1 MKTSTR
7 SALKFATAT
16 AILLGAIHS
25 LTAQV
30 SYVSGTYTQN
40 FDSLATA
47 ATIKADAFDF
57 ADNVTLPGWYA
68 ESLTT
73 NYTGAAATFTLATTV
88 AVSTRADKYSISDNS
103 TNAGDLYSS
112 GTLNSTDRALG
123 SVGSSSIDYFYGVR
137 ITNNTGSPLKNF
149 TVTYDGEQWRRGG
162 TATERAETLNVAY
175 RIGGTALDN
184 SGTWILIPEL
194 AFTSP
199 NITPTGPGV
208 AAGLDGNA
216 TANRV
221 AGITKKV
228 TAAIANGE
236 SVWIVFADADDVGND
251 HAMAVDNFSFTAE
264 VNTGSNVSVG
274 AGSTFTATD
283 LAGAPFTAIDTA
295 VFSGSG
301 RTITLSNSAGSVAAA
316 ALKFSSSGFT
326 LAGDSA
332 APLTLNGTVTVDT
345 SVTAEISGVIAGS
358 FGFDQ
363 KGLGSITLSGANT
376 FVGPVGIEGRVI
388 VTNDAAL
395 GDAANDIAF
404 AGSSGVLAVPA
415 GFTLGSGRS
424 VGGSGT
430 LVTSAAGSVSIA
442 GPLSATALTINTAD
456 TLNLTG
462 SSKTV
467 GSLTF
472 ANAAALNITGGDLQV
487 TSGLAFNQISGNST
501 ITGNV
506 GFNSGTKTLSIG
518 DGSVRVNG
526 TLTLGGGRIQKIG
539 AGTFD
544 LTGSSTVVSGTGG
557 LQVGIVGNEATMRE
571 GGTVKINDAGD
582 LGTLQIFFNSGTLAA
597 TAPITSP
604 ISMSI
609 GGRADTSGASLISLP
624 TLSGSNL
631 TFTGND
637 NYFFYNAA
645 VSAAYDRVAV
655 EVNNTTRF
663 EGTFAKTGTS
673 ATVALTSRVF
683 ILVGGTGTLEFAG
696 NASAI
701 VDDFDLDDSTT
712 LSIASGATLGGRRV
726 FVDSGTTLAG
736 AGTFVGQANDSVEPA
751 VLVASGGTLNP
762 IGILTLKSSLNL
774 GGSVQFNISG
784 LTPGSGYD
792 RVALTNTASTTAYTL
807 TYGGNLNLD
816 FGATAANGD
825 YTLFTTGAN
834 ITRTG
839 SFSAVALTG
848 TYSGSLTASGTTWS
862 GTVGGKT
869 FSFEETTGVLTVSG
883 GVTPLEAWRSAN
895 FPGSTATT
903 GNGADTADYD
913 GDGLANLLEYATDTD
928 PVLTNTKAKVAS
940 PSLVVASTVTNVG
953 GTFLTL
959 SYPKNPAATDVTYTV
974 QATNDLGV
982 TFTTG
987 GGSTSVSGN
996 SVTYTDNVPLSSTNA
1011 RRFLRI
1017 QVAH

>member
-1 MKTSTR
+1 MKHLTR
-7 SALKFATAT
+7 STLKQMAATAV
-16 AILLGAIHS
+16 LLGAINS
-25 LTAQV
+25 LNAQV
-30 SYVSGTYTQN
+30 NYVSGTYTQN

-47 ATIKADAFDF
+47 AALTANAFNF
-57 ADNVTLPGWYA
+57 EDNVTLPGWYA

-73 NYTGAAATFTLATTV
+73 NYTGSAATFTLATSV
-88 AVSTRADKYSISDNS
+88 AASNRADQYGISDNS

-112 GTLNSTDRALG
+112 GTFSSTDRALG
-123 SVGSSSIDYFYGVR
+123 SVGSSGVDYFYAVR

-162 TATERAETLNVAY
+162 TATERPETLNVAY

-199 NITPTGPGV
+199 NITPAVG
-208 AAGLDGNA
+208 AATGLDGNA
-216 TANRV
+216 AANRI

-236 SVWIVFADADDVGND
+236 SVWIVFADADDAGND

-264 VNTGSNVSVG
+264 LNTGADVSVG
-274 AGSTFTATD
+274 AGSTFTAVD
-283 LAGAPFTAIDTA
+283 FAGSPFAATDTA
-295 VFSGSG
+295 VFAGAG

-326 LAGDSA
+326 LAGEAS

-358 FGFDQ
+358 VGFDQ
-363 KGLGSITLSGANT
+363 KGQGAITLSGANT

-388 VTNDAAL
+388 VTNDANL

-404 AGSSGVLAVPA
+404 AGSAGVLAVPA
-415 GFTLGSGRS
+415 GFSLGSGRS

-430 LVTSAAGSVSIA
+430 LETASVGSVSIA
-442 GPLSATALTINTAD
+442 GSLTATALTINTAD
-456 TLNLTG
+456 TLNLSG
-462 SSKTV
+462 ASKTV
-467 GSLTF
+467 GNLTF
-472 ANAAALNITGGDLQV
+472 ASPVSLNITNGNLQV
-487 TSGLAFNQISGNST
+487 TSGLAFNQGSGSST
-501 ITGNV
+501 INGNV
-506 GFNSGTKTLSIG
+506 GFSSGTKTFSIG
-518 DGSVRVNG
+518 GGSVGVNG
-526 TLTLGGGRIQKIG
+526 TLTLGGGRIQKTG

-544 LTGSSTVVSGTGG
+544 LTGATTVTGTGG
-557 LQVGIVGNEATMRE
+557 LQIGAVGNEAAMRE
-571 GGTVKINDAGD
+571 GGTVQINDAGD
-582 LGTLQIFFNSGTLAA
+582 LGTIQMFFNSGTLAA
-597 TAPITSP
+597 TAPITSA
-604 ISMSI
+604 ISVSF
-609 GGRADTSGASLISLP
+609 GGRADTLGASPISLP

-631 TFTGND
+631 TFTGNG
-637 NYFFYNAA
+637 NYFFYSGA

-673 ATVALTSRVF
+673 TTAALTSRVF

-701 VDDFDLDDSTT
+701 VDDFDLDDTVT
-712 LSIASGATLGGRRV
+712 LSIASGASLGGRRI
-726 FVDSGTTLAG
+726 FVDSDTTLAG
-736 AGTFVGQANDSVEPA
+736 AGTFVGQANDSIEPA

-762 IGILTLKSSLNL
+762 VGILTLNSGLSL
-774 GGSVQFNISG
+774 GGSAQFNIAG
-784 LTPGSGYD
+784 LTAGADYD
-792 RVALTNTASTTAYTL
+792 RVTLTNTAGTATYTL
-807 TYGGNLNLD
+807 TYGGDLNLN
-816 FGATAANGD
+816 FSASATNGD
-825 YTLFTTGAN
+825 YTLFATGTN
-834 ITRTG
+834 VTRTG
-839 SFSAVALTG
+839 SFTNVFVTG
-848 TYSGSLTASGTTWS
+848 TYSDTLTQSGTAWTN
-862 GTVGGKT
+862 VIDGKT

-883 GVTPLEAWRSAN
+883 GVTPVEAWRSAN

-903 GNGADTADYD
+903 GAGADTADFD
-913 GDGLANLLEYATDTD
+913 LDGLSNLLEYATDTD
-928 PVLTNTKAKVAS
+928 AVLTNTNAKIAG

-959 SYPKNPAATDVTYTV
+959 TFPKNPAATDVTYTV

-982 TFTTG
+982 TFTAG
-987 GGSTSVSGN
+987 SGSTSVSGN
-996 SVTYTDNVPLSSTNA
+996 TVTYTDNVPLNATNA
-1011 RRFLRI
+1011 RRFLRLL
-1017 QVAH
+1017 VAY

>member
-1 MKTSTR
+1 MKTRTR
-7 SALKFATAT
+7 SVLKFATAT

-40 FDSLATA
+40 FDSLATS

-57 ADNVTLPGWYA
+57 VDNVTLPGWYA

-112 GTLNSTDRALG
+112 GTLGSTDRALG

-137 ITNNTGSPLKNF
+137 ITNNTSSPLKNF

-162 TATERAETLNVAY
+162 TATERPETLNVAY

-216 TANRV
+216 AANRV
-221 AGITKKV
+221 AGITKKI

-236 SVWIVFADADDVGND
+236 SVWIVFADADDAGND

-264 VNTGSNVSVG
+264 VNTGANVSVG

-283 LAGAPFTAIDTA
+283 FAGAPFTAIDTA
-295 VFSGSG
+295 VFSGTG
-301 RTITLSNSAGSVAAA
+301 RTITLSNSAGAVTAA
-316 ALKFSSSGFT
+316 ALKFSNSGFT
-326 LAGDSA
+326 LTGDTA
-332 APLTLNGTVTVDT
+332 APLTLNGTVTVDA

-363 KGLGSITLSGANT
+363 KGQGSITLSGNNT

-388 VTNDAAL
+388 VTSDAAL
-395 GDAANDIAF
+395 GNAANDIAF
-404 AGSSGVLAVPA
+404 AGSAGILTVPA
-415 GFTLGSGRS
+415 GFTLSSDRT
-424 VGGSGT
+424 VGGTGT
-430 LVTSAAGSVSIA
+430 LETTSAGSITVA
-442 GPLSATALTINTAD
+442 GPLSATALSINTANA
-456 TLNLTG
+456 LVLTG
-462 SSKTV
+462 STKTV
-467 GSLTF
+467 GSLAFTNT
-472 ANAAALNITGGDLQV
+472 AELNITGSDLQV
-487 TSGLAFNQISGNST
+487 TSGLAFNQGSGTST
-501 ITGNV
+501 INGNV
-506 GFNSGTKTLSIG
+506 GFNAGTKTLSVNG
-518 DGSVRVNG
+518 GSVGVNG
-526 TLTLGGGRIQKIG
+526 TLTLGGGRIQKTG

-544 LTGSSTVVSGTGG
+544 LTGTTTVVSGTGG
-557 LQVGIVGNEATMRE
+557 LQIGIVGNDAAMRD
-571 GGTVKINDAGD
+571 GGIVQINDAGD
-582 LGTLQIFFNSGTLAA
+582 LGTLQMFFNSGTLAA

-604 ISMSI
+604 ISVSI
-609 GGRADTSGASLISLP
+609 GGRADTSGASLIALP
-624 TLSGSNL
+624 TFSGANL

-637 NYFFYNAA
+637 NYFFYNTA
-645 VSAAYDRVAV
+645 VSAAYDHMAI

-663 EGTFAKTGTS
+663 TGTFAKTGSSATS
-673 ATVALTSRVF
+673 ASTSRVF
-683 ILVGGTGTLEFAG
+683 ILIGGTGTLEFAG

-701 VDDFDLDDSTT
+701 VDDFDLDDTVT

-736 AGTFVGQANDSVEPA
+736 AGTFAGQANDSIEPA

-762 IGILTLKSSLNL
+762 IGILTLNSSLNL
-774 GGSVQFNISG
+774 GGSVLFNISG

-792 RVALTNTASTTAYTL
+792 CVALTNTAATTAYTL
-807 TYGGNLNLD
+807 TYGGTLTLD
-816 FGATAANGD
+816 FGATAANGT
-825 YTLFTTGAN
+825 YNLFTTGAN
-834 ITRTG
+834 VSRTG
-839 SFSAVALTG
+839 SFSSVALTG
-848 TYSGSLTASGTTWS
+848 TYSGSLSASGTTWS
-862 GTVGGKT
+862 GTISGKT
-869 FSFEETTGVLTVSG
+869 FSFEETTGILTVSG

-903 GNGADTADYD
+903 GNGADAADFD

-928 PVLTNTKAKVAS
+928 AVLTNTKAKIAS
-940 PSLVVASTVTNVG
+940 PSLVVASTVTNG
-953 GTFLTL
+953 NGTFLTL
-959 SYPKNPAATDVTYTV
+959 SYPKNPAATDLTYTV
-974 QATNDLGV
+974 QTTNDLGAS
-982 TFTTG
+982 FATG
-987 GGSTSVSGN
+987 TGSTNVNGN
-996 SVTYTDNVPLSSTNA
+996 TVTYTDDVPLNSTNA
-1011 RRFLRI
+1011 RRFLRL

>member
-1 MKTSTR
+1 MKNLTR
-7 SALKFATAT
+7 SVLKHLTATAT
-16 AILLGAIHS
+16 LLGAIHS
-25 LTAQV
+25 LNAQV
-30 SYVSGTYTQN
+30 SYVSGTYTQD
-40 FDSLATA
+40 FDTLATA
-47 ATIKADAFDF
+47 AALTANAFNF
-57 ADNVTLPGWYA
+57 QDNVTLPGWYA

-73 NYTGAAATFTLATTV
+73 NYTGSAATFTLATSV
-88 AVSTRADKYSISDNS
+88 AASNRADQYGISDNS

-112 GTLNSTDRALG
+112 GTFSSTDRALG
-123 SVGSSSIDYFYGVR
+123 SVGSSNVDYFYGVR

-162 TATERAETLNVAY
+162 TTTERPETLNVAY

-216 TANRV
+216 AANRV

-264 VNTGSNVSVG
+264 VNTGADVSVG

-283 LAGAPFTAIDTA
+283 LAGAPFAATDTA
-295 VFSGSG
+295 VFTGSG
-301 RTITLSNSAGSVAAA
+301 RTITLSNSAGPVTAA
-316 ALKFSSSGFT
+316 ALKFSSSSFNLT
-326 LAGDSA
+326 GDALS
-332 APLTLNGTVTVDT
+332 PLTLNGTVTVDT

-358 FGFDQ
+358 LGFDQ
-363 KGLGSITLSGANT
+363 KGQGSITLSGANT
-376 FVGPVGIEGRVI
+376 FVGPVGIEGRMI
-388 VTNDAAL
+388 VTNDANL

-404 AGSSGVLAVPA
+404 AGSAGILAVPA

-430 LVTSAAGSVSIA
+430 LETASAGSVSID
-442 GPLSATALTINTAD
+442 GPLSATALTLNTAD

-472 ANAAALNITGGDLQV
+472 ANAATLNITGSDLQV
-487 TSGLAFNQISGNST
+487 TSGLTFNQGSGTST
-501 ITGNV
+501 INGNIS
-506 GFNSGTKTLSIG
+506 FNSGTKTLSVVG
-518 DGSVRVNG
+518 GSVGVNG

-539 AGTFD
+539 AGAFD
-544 LTGSSTVVSGTGG
+544 LTGTTTVTGTGG
-557 LQVGIVGNEATMRE
+557 LQIGAVGNEAAMRE
-571 GGTVKINDAGD
+571 GGTVQINDAGD
-582 LGTLQIFFNSGTLAA
+582 LGTLQMFFNSGTLAA
-597 TAPITSP
+597 TAPMTFP
-604 ISMSI
+604 ISVSF
-609 GGRADTSGASLISLP
+609 GGRADTNGASPISLP
-624 TLSGSNL
+624 TLAGSNL

-655 EVNNTTRF
+655 DVNNTTRF

-673 ATVALTSRVF
+673 ATTALTSRVF

-696 NASAI
+696 NASVI
-701 VDDFDLDDSTT
+701 VDDFDLDDTVT

-726 FVDSGTTLAG
+726 FVDSGSTLAG
-736 AGTFVGQANDSVEPA
+736 AGTFAGQANDSIEPA

-762 IGILTLKSSLNL
+762 IGVLTLNSSLNL
-774 GGSVQFNISG
+774 GGSVLFNISG

-792 RVALTNTASTTAYTL
+792 RVTLTNTAATATYSL
-807 TYGGNLNLD
+807 TYGGDLTLD

-825 YTLFTTGAN
+825 YTLFATGTN
-834 ITRTG
+834 VTRTG
-839 SFSAVALTG
+839 SFTNVFVTG
-848 TYSGSLTASGTTWS
+848 TYSDTLTQSGSTWS
-862 GTVGGKT
+862 RVIDGKS

-883 GVTPLEAWRSAN
+883 GVTPVEAWRSAN
-895 FPGSTATT
+895 FPGSTALS
-903 GNGADTADYD
+903 GIGSDAGDADF
-913 GDGLANLLEYATDTD
+913 DGLSNLLEFATDTD
-928 PVLTNTKAKVAS
+928 PVLTNTSAKVAGPS
-940 PSLVVASTVTNVG
+940 PVVVATVTTIG

-959 SYPKNPAATDVTYTV
+959 SYPKNPAATDLTYTV

-987 GGSTSVSGN
+987 TGTTIVNGN
-996 SVTYTDNVPLSSTNA
+996 TVTYTDDVPLNSTNA
-1011 RRFLRI
+1011 RRFLRL

>member
-1 MKTSTR
+1 MKHLTR
-7 SALKFATAT
+7 STLKQMAATAV
-16 AILLGAIHS
+16 LLGAINS
-25 LTAQV
+25 LNAQV
-30 SYVSGTYTQN
+30 NYVSGTYTQN

-47 ATIKADAFDF
+47 AALTANAFDF
-57 ADNVTLPGWYA
+57 EDNVTLPGWYA

-73 NYTGAAATFTLATTV
+73 SYTGSAATFTLATSV
-88 AVSTRADKYSISDNS
+88 AASNRADQYSISDNS

-112 GTLNSTDRALG
+112 GSFSSTDRALG
-123 SVGSSSIDYFYGVR
+123 SVGSSGVDYFYAVR

-162 TATERAETLNVAY
+162 TATERPETLNVAY

-199 NITPTGPGV
+199 NITPAVG
-208 AAGLDGNA
+208 AATGLDGNA
-216 TANRV
+216 AANRI

-236 SVWIVFADADDVGND
+236 SVWIVFADADDAGND

-264 VNTGSNVSVG
+264 LNTGADVSVG
-274 AGSTFTATD
+274 AGSTFTAVD
-283 LAGAPFTAIDTA
+283 FAGSPFAATDTA
-295 VFSGSG
+295 VFAGAG

-326 LAGDSA
+326 LAGDASS
-332 APLTLNGTVTVDT
+332 PLTLNGTVTVDS
-345 SVTAEISGVIAGS
+345 SVTAEISGVIAGA

-363 KGLGSITLSGANT
+363 KGQGSVTLSGANT

-395 GDAANDIAF
+395 GDASNDIAF
-404 AGSSGVLAVPA
+404 AGSAGVLAVPV
-415 GFTLGSGRS
+415 GFTLGSERS

-430 LVTSAAGSVSIA
+430 LETASVGSVSIA
-442 GPLSATALTINTAD
+442 GSLTATALTINTAD
-456 TLNLTG
+456 TLNLSG
-462 SSKTV
+462 ASKTV
-467 GSLTF
+467 GNLTF
-472 ANAAALNITGGDLQV
+472 ASPVSLNITNGNLQV
-487 TSGLAFNQISGNST
+487 TSGLAFNQGSGSST
-501 ITGNV
+501 INGNV
-506 GFNSGTKTLSIG
+506 GFSSGTKTFSIG
-518 DGSVRVNG
+518 GGSVGVNG

-544 LTGSSTVVSGTGG
+544 LTGTTTVTGTGG
-557 LQVGIVGNEATMRE
+557 LQIGAVGNEAAMRE
-571 GGTVKINDAGD
+571 GGTVQINDATD
-582 LGTLQIFFNSGTLAA
+582 LGTLQMFFNSGTLAA
-597 TAPITSP
+597 TAPITSA
-604 ISMSI
+604 ISVSF
-609 GGRADTSGASLISLP
+609 GGRADTLGASPISLP

-631 TFTGND
+631 TFTGNG
-637 NYFFYNAA
+637 NYFFYSGA

-673 ATVALTSRVF
+673 TTAALTSRVF

-701 VDDFDLDDSTT
+701 VDDFDLDDTVT
-712 LSIASGATLGGRRV
+712 LSIASGASLGGRRI
-726 FVDSGTTLAG
+726 FVDSDTTLAG
-736 AGTFVGQANDSVEPA
+736 AGTFVGQANDSIEPA

-762 IGILTLKSSLNL
+762 VGILTLNSGLSL
-774 GGSVQFNISG
+774 GGSAQFNIAG
-784 LTPGSGYD
+784 LTAGADYD
-792 RVALTNTASTTAYTL
+792 RVTLTNTAGTATYTL
-807 TYGGNLNLD
+807 TYGGDLNLN
-816 FGATAANGD
+816 FSASAANGD
-825 YTLFTTGAN
+825 YTLFATGTN
-834 ITRTG
+834 VTRTG
-839 SFSAVALTG
+839 SFTNVFVTGAYSDTLTQ
-848 TYSGSLTASGTTWS
+848 SGTAWTN
-862 GTVGGKT
+862 VIDGKT

-883 GVTPLEAWRSAN
+883 GVTPVEAWRSAN

-903 GNGADTADYD
+903 GAGADTADFD
-913 GDGLANLLEYATDTD
+913 LDGLSNLLEYATDTD
-928 PVLTNTKAKVAS
+928 AVLTNTNAKIAG

-959 SYPKNPAATDVTYTV
+959 TFPKNPAATDVTYTV

-982 TFTTG
+982 TFTAG
-987 GGSTSVSGN
+987 SGSTSVSGN
-996 SVTYTDNVPLSSTNA
+996 TVTYTDNVPLNATNA
-1011 RRFLRI
+1011 RRFLRLL
-1017 QVAH
+1017 VAY

>member
-1 MKTSTR
+1 MKNLTR
-7 SALKFATAT
+7 SVLKHLTAT
-16 AILLGAIHS
+16 AALLGAIHS
-25 LTAQV
+25 LNAQV
-30 SYVSGTYTQN
+30 SYVSGTYTQD
-40 FDSLATA
+40 FDTLATA
-47 ATIKADAFDF
+47 AALTANAFNF
-57 ADNVTLPGWYA
+57 QDNVTLPGWYA

-73 NYTGAAATFTLATTV
+73 NYTGSAATFTLATSV
-88 AVSTRADKYSISDNS
+88 AASNRADQYGISDNS
-103 TNAGDLYSS
+103 TNTGDLYSS
-112 GTLNSTDRALG
+112 GTFSSTDRALG
-123 SVGSSSIDYFYGVR
+123 SVGSSNADYFYGVR

-162 TATERAETLNVAY
+162 TATERPETLNVAY

-216 TANRV
+216 AANRV

-264 VNTGSNVSVG
+264 VNTGADVSVG

-283 LAGAPFTAIDTA
+283 LAGAPFAATDTA
-295 VFSGSG
+295 VFTGSG
-301 RTITLSNSAGSVAAA
+301 RTITLSNSAGPVTAA
-316 ALKFSSSGFT
+316 ALKFSSSSFNLT
-326 LAGDSA
+326 GDALS
-332 APLTLNGTVTVDT
+332 PLTLNGTVTVDT

-358 FGFDQ
+358 LGFDQ
-363 KGLGSITLSGANT
+363 KGQGSITLSSANT
-376 FVGPVGIEGRVI
+376 FVGPVGIEGRMI
-388 VTNDAAL
+388 VTNDANL
-395 GDAANDIAF
+395 GDAANDIVF
-404 AGSSGVLAVPA
+404 AGSAGILAVPA

-430 LVTSAAGSVSIA
+430 LETASAGSVSID
-442 GPLSATALTINTAD
+442 GPLSATALTLNTAD

-472 ANAAALNITGGDLQV
+472 ANAATLNITGSDLQV
-487 TSGLAFNQISGNST
+487 TSGLTFNQGSGTST
-501 ITGNV
+501 INGNI
-506 GFNSGTKTLSIG
+506 GFNSGTKTLSVVG
-518 DGSVRVNG
+518 GSVGVNG

-539 AGTFD
+539 AGAFD
-544 LTGSSTVVSGTGG
+544 LTGTTTVTGTGG
-557 LQVGIVGNEATMRE
+557 LQIGAVGNEAAMRE
-571 GGTVKINDAGD
+571 GGTVQINDAGD
-582 LGTLQIFFNSGTLAA
+582 LGTLQMFFNSGTLAA
-597 TAPITSP
+597 TAPITFP
-604 ISMSI
+604 ISVSF
-609 GGRADTSGASLISLP
+609 GGRADTNGASPISLP
-624 TLSGSNL
+624 TLAGSNL

-655 EVNNTTRF
+655 DVNNTTRF

-673 ATVALTSRVF
+673 ATTALTSRVF

-696 NASAI
+696 NASVI
-701 VDDFDLDDSTT
+701 VDDFDLDNTVT

-726 FVDSGTTLAG
+726 FVDSGSTLAG
-736 AGTFVGQANDSVEPA
+736 AGTFAGQANDSIEPA

-762 IGILTLKSSLNL
+762 IGVLTLNSSLNL
-774 GGSVQFNISG
+774 GGSVLFNISG

-792 RVALTNTASTTAYTL
+792 RVTLTNTAATATYSL
-807 TYGGNLNLD
+807 TYGGDLTLD

-825 YTLFTTGAN
+825 YTLFATGTN
-834 ITRTG
+834 VTRTG
-839 SFSAVALTG
+839 SFTNVFVTG
-848 TYSGSLTASGTTWS
+848 TYSDTLTQSGSTWS
-862 GTVGGKT
+862 RVIDGKS

-883 GVTPLEAWRSAN
+883 GVTPVEAWRSAN
-895 FPGSTATT
+895 FPGSDALS
-903 GNGADTADYD
+903 GIGADTADFD
-913 GDGLANLLEYATDTD
+913 GDGLSNLLEFATDLD
-928 PVLTNTKAKVAS
+928 PVLTNTSAKVAG
-940 PSLVVASTVTNVG
+940 PSLVVVSTVTNVG

-959 SYPKNPAATDVTYTV
+959 SYPKNPAATDLTYTI

-987 GGSTSVSGN
+987 TGTTIVNGN
-996 SVTYTDNVPLSSTNA
+996 TVTYTDDVPLNSTNA
-1011 RRFLRI
+1011 RRFLRL

>member
-1 MKTSTR
+1 MKNLTR
-7 SALKFATAT
+7 CALKHLAATA
-16 AILLGAIHS
+16 ALLGAIHS
-25 LTAQV
+25 LNAQV
-30 SYVSGTYTQN
+30 SYVSGTYTQD
-40 FDSLATA
+40 FDTLATA
-47 ATIKADAFDF
+47 AALTANAFNF
-57 ADNVTLPGWYA
+57 EDNVTLPGWYA

-88 AVSTRADKYSISDNS
+88 AASNRADAYSISDNS

-112 GTLNSTDRALG
+112 GTFSSTDRALG
-123 SVGSSSIDYFYGVR
+123 SVGSSSVDYFYAVR

-162 TATERAETLNVAY
+162 TATERPETLNVAY

-216 TANRV
+216 AANRI

-236 SVWIVFADADDVGND
+236 SVWIVFADADDAGND

-264 VNTGSNVSVG
+264 VNTGADVPVG

-283 LAGAPFTAIDTA
+283 FAGAPFLAADTA
-295 VFSGSG
+295 VFTGSG
-301 RTITLSNSAGSVAAA
+301 RTITLSNSAGSVSAA

-326 LAGDSA
+326 LAGEAS

-358 FGFDQ
+358 VGFDQ
-363 KGLGSITLSGANT
+363 KGQGAITLSGANT

-388 VTNDAAL
+388 VTNDANL

-404 AGSSGVLAVPA
+404 AGSAGVLAVPA
-415 GFTLGSGRS
+415 GFSLGSGRS

-430 LVTSAAGSVSIA
+430 LETASAGSVSIG
-442 GPLSATALTINTAD
+442 GPLSATALTITTAD
-456 TLNLTG
+456 ALNLTG

-467 GSLTF
+467 GGLTF
-472 ANAAALNITGGDLQV
+472 SNAATLNITGSDLQV
-487 TSGLAFNQISGNST
+487 TSGLTFNQGSGTST
-501 ITGNV
+501 INGNI
-506 GFNSGTKTLSIG
+506 GFNSGTKTLSVVG
-518 DGSVRVNG
+518 GSVGVNG
-526 TLTLGGGRIQKIG
+526 TLTLGGGRIQKTG

-544 LTGSSTVVSGTGG
+544 LTGATTVTGTGG
-557 LQVGIVGNEATMRE
+557 LQIGAVGNEAAMRE
-571 GGTVKINDAGD
+571 GGTVQINDATD
-582 LGTLQIFFNSGTLAA
+582 LGTIQMFFNSGTLAA
-597 TAPITSP
+597 TAPITSA
-604 ISMSI
+604 ISVSF
-609 GGRADTSGASLISLP
+609 GGRADTLGASPISLP

-631 TFTGND
+631 TFTGNG
-637 NYFFYNAA
+637 NYFFYSGA

-673 ATVALTSRVF
+673 TTAALTSRVF

-701 VDDFDLDDSTT
+701 VDDFDLDDTVT
-712 LSIASGATLGGRRV
+712 LSIASGASLGGRRI
-726 FVDSGTTLAG
+726 FVDSDTTLAG
-736 AGTFVGQANDSVEPA
+736 AGTFVGQANDSIEPA

-762 IGILTLKSSLNL
+762 VGILTLNSGLSL
-774 GGSVQFNISG
+774 GGSAQFNIAG
-784 LTPGSGYD
+784 LTAGADYD
-792 RVALTNTASTTAYTL
+792 RVTLTNTAGTATYTL
-807 TYGGNLNLD
+807 TYGGDLNLN
-816 FGATAANGD
+816 FSASAANGD
-825 YTLFTTGAN
+825 YTLFATGTN
-834 ITRTG
+834 VTRTG
-839 SFSAVALTG
+839 SFTNVFVTG
-848 TYSGSLTASGTTWS
+848 TYSDTLTQSGTAWTN
-862 GTVGGKT
+862 VIDGKT

-883 GVTPLEAWRSAN
+883 GVTPVEAWRSAN

-903 GNGADTADYD
+903 GAGADTADFD
-913 GDGLANLLEYATDTD
+913 LDGLSNLLEYATDTD
-928 PVLTNTKAKVAS
+928 AVLTNTNAKIAG

-959 SYPKNPAATDVTYTV
+959 TFPKNPAATDVTYTV

-982 TFTTG
+982 TFTAGT
-987 GGSTSVSGN
+987 GSTSVSGN
-996 SVTYTDNVPLSSTNA
+996 TVTYTDNVPLNATNA
-1011 RRFLRI
+1011 RRFLRLL
-1017 QVAH
+1017 VAY